1 MRLYLVVLLA
11 AGLLLP
17 AAARADGDPASD
29 VLYFSD
35 VFTSYQETNRDVIT
49 KLIHA
54 TDVARSAGTPIKVA
68 VIWNPFDL
76 GAVPQLFN
84 KPKTYAKFL
93 AAELRGV
100 LTGPLLIVMPAG
112 FGLYIKHTKLKKATR
127 VLAKVPFHAKTVEQL
142 TETATFAVHR
152 LRMSFARPS
161 GDGRAPRV
169 RAIAMSTR
177 LGKKAK
183 LRFRVADNS
192 RKVRALVRVYG
203 AQYALFASLAM
214 PLRRVG
220 AHGSVV
226 SVSWRV
232 PVTLGVGT
240 LQFCVLAT
248 DRAGNASKTS
258 CAKLLLKALG

>member
-1 MRLYLVVLLA
+1 VRYFAVLLIA
-11 AGLLLP
+11 LVFLP
-17 AAARADGDPASD
+17 IARADGDPASD
-29 VLYFSD
+29 ILYFTD
-35 VFTSYQETNRDVIT
+35 IFTPYELTSKPLIT
-49 KLIHA
+49 KLQRA
-54 TDVARSAGTPIKVA
+54 TDVARAQGRPIKVA
-68 VIWNPFDL
+68 VVWTQTDM
-76 GAVPQLFN
+76 GAVPDLFN
-84 KPKTYAKFL
+84 KPVTYAKFL

-112 FGLYIKHTKLKKATR
+112 FGLYIKNTKLRKATR

-152 LRMSFARPS
+152 LRLSFARPS
-161 GDGRAPRV
+161 GDARAPRV
-169 RAIAMSTR
+169 RAIAMSAR

-183 LRFRVADNS
+183 LRFRVADNR

-214 PLRRVG
+214 PLRSVR

-232 PVTLGVGT
+232 PVTLGAGT

-258 CAKLLLKALG
+258 CAKLLLKALR